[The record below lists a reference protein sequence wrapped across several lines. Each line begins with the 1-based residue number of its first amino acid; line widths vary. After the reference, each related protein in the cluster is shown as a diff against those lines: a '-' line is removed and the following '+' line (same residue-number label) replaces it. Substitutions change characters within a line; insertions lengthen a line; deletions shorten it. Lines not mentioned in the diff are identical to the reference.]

1 MEKPGPR
8 RAACNIQTSSTEQ
21 MQAGK
26 EEEEEKSQERLHT
39 SSTGEMQKEEEG
51 KRRASHE
58 GSFCNIL
65 NWVNSEYLLAWEAV
79 KKRIFYGQAGQ
90 KGWVTHPPPT
100 LQSAFRD
107 FLVYIQP

>member
-1 MEKPGPR
+1 MYNCCKVGPWGVRRLCGDEDKTRRSEDQGQMEKPGPR

-26 EEEEEKSQERLHT
+26 EEEEKSQERLHT

-58 GSFCNIL
+58 GSF
-65 NWVNSEYLLAWEAV
+65 
-79 KKRIFYGQAGQ
+79 
-90 KGWVTHPPPT
+90 
-100 LQSAFRD
+100 
-107 FLVYIQP
+107 

>member
-1 MEKPGPR
+1 MYNCCKVGPWGVRRLCGDEDKIRRSEDQGQMEKPGPR

-26 EEEEEKSQERLHT
+26 EEEEKSQERLHT

-58 GSFCNIL
+58 GSF
-65 NWVNSEYLLAWEAV
+65 
-79 KKRIFYGQAGQ
+79 
-90 KGWVTHPPPT
+90 
-100 LQSAFRD
+100 
-107 FLVYIQP
+107 

>member
-65 NWVNSEYLLAWEAV
+65 NWVNSEYLRI
-79 KKRIFYGQAGQ
+79 RIFYGQADQ
-90 KGWVTHPPPT
+90 KGWANHPPPT

>member
-26 EEEEEKSQERLHT
+26 EEEEEKSQERVHT
-39 SSTGEMQKEEEG
+39 SSAGEMQKEEEG

-65 NWVNSEYLLAWEAV
+65 NWMKSEYLLAWESV
-79 KKRIFYGQAGQ
+79 KKTNIFEYRG
-90 KGWVTHPPPT
+90 
-100 LQSAFRD
+100 SNF
-107 FLVYIQP
+107 

>member
-1 MEKPGPR
+1 MYNCCKVGPWGVRRLRRDEDKTRRSEDQGQMEKPGPR

-26 EEEEEKSQERLHT
+26 EEEEKSQERLHS

-58 GSFCNIL
+58 GSF
-65 NWVNSEYLLAWEAV
+65 
-79 KKRIFYGQAGQ
+79 
-90 KGWVTHPPPT
+90 
-100 LQSAFRD
+100 
-107 FLVYIQP
+107 

>member
-51 KRRASHE
+51 ERRASHE

-65 NWVNSEYLLAWEAV
+65 NWVNSEYLRI
-79 KKRIFYGQAGQ
+79 RIFYGQADQ